1 MNVLLAFLAC
11 RRCPHHL
18 EESGPSFWSCILDS
32 SGCTMLSIP
41 GFSLELNLRAEKELM
56 EHCRTGLRQE
66 PHPRPGVAK
75 IPALNKVLDS
85 ELTTVSG

>member
-1 MNVLLAFLAC
+1 
-11 RRCPHHL
+11 
-18 EESGPSFWSCILDS
+18 
-32 SGCTMLSIP
+32 MLSIP